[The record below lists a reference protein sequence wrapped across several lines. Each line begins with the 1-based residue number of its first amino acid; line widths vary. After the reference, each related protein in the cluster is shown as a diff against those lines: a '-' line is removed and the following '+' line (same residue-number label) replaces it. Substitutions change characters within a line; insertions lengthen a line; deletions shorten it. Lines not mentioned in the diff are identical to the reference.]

1 MIKRLIDV
9 GIAVKDLDAAVRKYS
24 EVLGVKPIILPPEHF
39 AYPGLKGAR
48 FHLNEANI
56 SLVASEK
63 TDSPVARFLET
74 RGEGVNHISLEVTDI
89 EHDMRDLAGK
99 GVKFASD
106 RPLAFS
112 DGKVVF
118 AHPKSLH
125 GVQIAFVQAKPGIDL
140 LKGEG
145 F

>member
-1 MIKRLIDV
+1 MVKRFIDV
-9 GIAVKDLDAAVRKYS
+9 GIAVKDFDAAIKKYS
-24 EVLGVKPIILPPEHF
+24 EVLGVKPSILPPGHY
-39 AYPGLKGAR
+39 AYSSLKGAR
-48 FHLNEANI
+48 FRIGEATI

-63 TDSPVARFLET
+63 TDTPIAKFLEN
-74 RGEGVNHISLEVTDI
+74 RGEGVNHVTFEVTDI
-89 EHDMRDLAGK
+89 EQDMRDLAGK

-112 DGKVVF
+112 DGEVIF

-140 LKGEG
+140 LTGE
-145 F
+145 

>member
-9 GIAVKDLDAAVRKYS
+9 GIAVKDLEAAVRKYS
-24 EVLGVKPIILPPEHF
+24 EVLNMEPRILPPKHY
-39 AYPGLKGAR
+39 AYSGLKGAR
-48 FHLNEANI
+48 FRIGEVTI

-63 TDSPVARFLET
+63 TDSPVAKFLET

-89 EHDMRDLAGK
+89 EQDMRDLAGK

-112 DGKVVF
+112 DGEVIF

-140 LKGEG
+140 LTGA
-145 F
+145 

>member
-9 GIAVKDLDAAVRKYS
+9 GIAVKNLDAAVRKYS
-24 EVLGVKPIILPPEHF
+24 EVLGVKARILPSEYY
-39 AYPGLKGAR
+39 AYSELKGAR
-48 FHLNEANI
+48 FRIGEASI

-99 GVKFASD
+99 GVTFASD
-106 RPLAFS
+106 RPLTFS

>member
-1 MIKRLIDV
+1 VIKRLIDV
-9 GIAVKDLDAAVRKYS
+9 GVAVKDLDAAIRKYS
-24 EVLGVKPIILPPEHF
+24 EVLGVKPRILFPEHY

-48 FHLNEANI
+48 FLIGQVTI

-63 TDSPVARFLET
+63 ADSPVAKFLET

-89 EHDMRDLAGK
+89 EQDVGDLAGK

-106 RPLAFS
+106 RPLVFP
-112 DGKVVF
+112 DGEVIF

-125 GVQIAFVQAKPGIDL
+125 GVQIAFVQAKPGIDML
-140 LKGEG
+140 AGE
-145 F
+145 

>member
-1 MIKRLIDV
+1 MVKRFIDV
-9 GIAVKDLDAAVRKYS
+9 GIAVKDFDAAIKKYS
-24 EVLGVKPIILPPEHF
+24 EVLGVKPSILPPEHF

-48 FHLNEANI
+48 FHLGGANI

-63 TDSPVARFLET
+63 AEGPLAKFLET
-74 RGEGVNHISLEVTDI
+74 RGEGVNHLSFEVTDI
-89 EHDMRDLAGK
+89 EQDMRDLAGK

-112 DGKVVF
+112 DGEVIF

-140 LKGEG
+140 LTGE
-145 F
+145 

>member
-9 GIAVKDLDAAVRKYS
+9 GVAVKDLDAAVKKYS
-24 EVLGVKPIILPPEHF
+24 EVLDVKPSILPPEHY

-48 FHLNEANI
+48 FRIGEVTI

-63 TDSPVARFLET
+63 ADGPVAKFLET
-74 RGEGVNHISLEVTDI
+74 RGEGLNHISLEVTDI
-89 EHDMRDLAGK
+89 EQDIRDLAGK

-112 DGKVVF
+112 DGEVIF

-125 GVQIAFVQAKPGIDL
+125 GVQIAFVQAKPGTDL
-140 LKGEG
+140 LTGE
-145 F
+145 

>member
-1 MIKRLIDV
+1 VIKRFIDV
-9 GIAVKDLDAAVRKYS
+9 GIAVEDLDAAVKKYS
-24 EVLGVKPIILPPEHF
+24 EVLGVKPSMLPPEHY
-39 AYPGLKGAR
+39 AYSGLKGAR
-48 FHLNEANI
+48 FRIGEVTI

-63 TDSPVARFLET
+63 ADGPVARFLET
-74 RGEGVNHISLEVTDI
+74 RGEGLNHISLEVTDI
-89 EHDMRDLAGK
+89 EQDIRDLAGK

-112 DGKVVF
+112 DGEVIF

-140 LKGEG
+140 LTGE
-145 F
+145 